1 MSDTSVVASSGA
13 AGGYAPGATNGA
25 PAGAAD
31 LAAAQEKTA
40 VDYESFLRLLTAQLQ
55 NQDPLAPMDA
65 TQFVS
70 QLAQFSTVEQGM
82 QSNRK
87 LSELLETL
95 KSSASRFDM
104 AYLGRRVEAAT
115 DMVGLKEGEAR
126 AAYAVDGAAASV
138 RIDIL
143 DGQGTVVRTIQGET
157 GAGRHSLVW
166 DGRRADGST
175 VPDGPYRLRV
185 TARNAA
191 GDAVPSATVVS
202 DRIKEIRQV
211 DGASLF
217 LLEGGG
223 LIRAEDM
230 LSVS

>member
-1 MSDTSVVASSGA
+1 MSDTSVAASLVTAGGYASGA
-13 AGGYAPGATNGA
+13 AGS
-25 PAGAAD
+25 AGD
-31 LAAAQEKTA
+31 IAAAQEKTA

-95 KSSASRFDM
+95 KSSSSRFDM

-115 DMVGLKEGEAR
+115 DVVGLKDGEAK
-126 AAYAVDGAAASV
+126 AAYAVDASAASV

-143 DGQGTVVRTIQGET
+143 DAEGVVVRTIKGET

-166 DGRRADGST
+166 DGKRADGT
-175 VPDGPYRLRV
+175 AAPEGPYRLQV
-185 TARNAA
+185 IARNAA
-191 GDAVPSATVVS
+191 GDTVPSATVVS
-202 DRIKEIRQV
+202 DTIKEIQQV
-211 DGASLF
+211 DGSSLF

>member
-1 MSDTSVVASSGA
+1 MSDMSLAGSAGT
-13 AGGYAPGATNGA
+13 AGGYA
-25 PAGAAD
+25 AGAATATGD
-31 LAAAQEKTA
+31 IAAAQEKAA

-95 KSSASRFDM
+95 KSSSSRFDM

-115 DMVGLKEGEAR
+115 DVFGLKEGEAK
-126 AAYAVDGAAASV
+126 AAYAVDASAASV
-138 RIDIL
+138 RIEVL
-143 DGQGTVVRTIQGET
+143 DAEGVVVHTAQGQTA
-157 GAGRHSLVW
+157 AGRHEFTW
-166 DGRRADGST
+166 DGKRADGST
-175 VPDGPYRLRV
+175 LPDGPYRLRV
-185 TARNAA
+185 TARNSA
-191 GDAVPSATVVS
+191 GDTVPSATVVS
-202 DRIKEIRQV
+202 DTIKEIQQV
-211 DGASLF
+211 GGSSLF